1 MGLSLQEVVQDFA
14 GGLKKA
20 DEKRPVEGS
29 YEPGIGPHPEEKS
42 YLLTLTTTQAAGVQ

>member
-14 GGLKKA
+14 GALKRA

-42 YLLTLTTTQAAGVQ
+42 YLRTLMITQVAEAR